1 MSKKKKKT
9 QHKPEAATAKFE
21 VMPFLFLAVYAI
33 ISIWLFMKLYNQPFM
48 VYMKG
53 ARYFWNMLF
62 WIFTGAVGYNLFK
75 PLKFLEKKYLIA
87 AFVVLTFAGILF
99 RMTTALYL
107 SGDSGLYLILSKS
120 IATFSGYKWIHM
132 PVPRIEPNFGF
143 GLPLLLLPATL
154 VGINVTL
161 ANFIIALTTVLCTF
175 LSYIAFRKYIDDEA
189 AVLIAVTAVFSSY
202 LLHFST
208 VIMTELPFCAFMML
222 SFYFFDK
229 YKEDDTPEFGKY
241 LFLTAG
247 VVFYS
252 YMIKPYGLAMLASF
266 VIYLGLYK
274 RHWKKML
281 YFGAIVFAGIIL
293 WNVRNYMATGDT
305 GYIGGFLQSAAREG
319 TVGAR
324 ESSRGFGLLGNL
336 FYKPFMIAAQGYK
349 WFIPMMFS
357 SIVVKL
363 PTFVSI
369 LLSIVVYVGL
379 FVNLIKHRSVLALT
393 AIIIFY
399 AIGVRNYL
407 IEENRYYVPL
417 IPFLYFF
424 LVVGF
429 KFLIENISKLIN
441 FKEKN
446 NYIKLAIIS
455 VVILVFSV
463 NIVLIN
469 IDIQSQHTGTKYP
482 SVTLQDYY
490 ETGLWI
496 KENLPED
503 AVLASRL
510 DKEMFIF
517 SGRKSV
523 NARIYH
529 AYDNQ
534 FTNEKGA
541 EMIGNLQTKIIEN
554 DVDYYILSSTRS
566 DMFMA
571 RTAISGNTQIFQS
584 MFNVVHTSRNS
595 TTWVLQVKEEWKKN
609 NTGK

>member
-1 MSKKKKKT
+1 MAKKKKKNQQNPVT
-9 QHKPEAATAKFE
+9 EKVKFE
-21 VMPFLFLAVYAI
+21 AFPFIFLAIFGI
-33 ISIWLFMKLYNQPFM
+33 ISIWLFTNLYNQPFM
-48 VYMKG
+48 NYMMG
-53 ARYFWNMLF
+53 GRYLWILLF
-62 WIFTGAVGYNLFK
+62 WGFTGMIGYNLFK
-75 PLKFLEKKYLIA
+75 PLEFLEKKYLIT
-87 AFVVLTFAGILF
+87 AFVILTFAGILF

-107 SGDSGLYLILSKS
+107 SGDSGLYLILSRS
-120 IATFSGYKWIHM
+120 ISTFSGYKWVHM
-132 PVPRIEPNFGF
+132 PVPRSEPNFGF
-143 GLPLLLLPATL
+143 GLPLILLPATIF
-154 VGINVTL
+154 GINIAF
-161 ANFIIALTTVLCTF
+161 ANFIIGLTTAGCAF
-175 LSYIAFRKYIDDEA
+175 FSFIAFRKYVEDET
-189 AVLIAVTAVFSSY
+189 AVLVAVVSVFSSF

-208 VIMTELPFCAFMML
+208 VIMTEIPFCMFMMM

-229 YKEDDTPEFGKY
+229 YKDDDTPKIGKY
-241 LFLTAG
+241 LFISAG

-274 RHWKKML
+274 RQWKKML

-293 WNVRNYMATGDT
+293 WNVRNYVATGDT

-336 FYKPFMIAAQGYK
+336 FYKPFLIAAQGYK

-357 SIVVKL
+357 DIVVKL
-363 PTFVSI
+363 PRFVSI
-369 LLSIVVYVGL
+369 LLSIIVYVGL

-407 IEENRYYVPL
+407 IEPNRYYVPL

-429 KFLIENISKLIN
+429 KFLLEFLLKFVKL
-441 FKEKN
+441 KEKN
-446 NYIKLAIIS
+446 KYTKLAVMS
-455 VVILVFSV
+455 GMILIFS
-463 NIVLIN
+463 IN
-469 IDIQSQHTGTKYP
+469 MIYINMDIQSQHPGMKYP
-482 SVTLQDYY
+482 SVTLQEYY
-490 ETGLWI
+490 EAGEWI
-496 KENLPED
+496 KENVPED
-503 AVLASRL
+503 AILASRL
-510 DKEMFIF
+510 DKEMYIF

-534 FTNEKGA
+534 FTNEKGT
-541 EMIGNLQTKIIEN
+541 EMINNLQKRIIDN
-554 DVDYYILSSTRS
+554 DVDYYILCNTRP
-566 DMFMA
+566 DMRMA
-571 RTAISGNTQIFQS
+571 VRAISGNSEIFES
-584 MFNVVHTSRNS
+584 MFNLVYTSPNR

>member
-9 QHKPEAATAKFE
+9 QQKTESEVTKFE
-21 VMPFLFLAVYAI
+21 ILPFLFLVAYAL
-33 ISIWLFMKLYNQPFM
+33 ISVWLFMKLYNQPFM
-48 VYMKG
+48 SYMKS
-53 ARYFWNMLF
+53 ARYLWVLLF

-75 PLKFLEKKYLIA
+75 PLKFLEKKYLIS
-87 AFVVLTFAGILF
+87 AFVVLTFVGILF

-120 IATFSGYKWIHM
+120 IASFSGYKWVHM
-132 PVPRIEPNFGF
+132 PVPRVEPNFGF

-154 VGINVTL
+154 LGINVTF
-161 ANFIIALTTVLCTF
+161 ANYIIVLTTVGCAF
-175 LSYIAFRKYIDDEA
+175 FSFMAFRKYVENEY
-189 AVLIAVTAVFSSY
+189 AVLIAVTSVFSVY
-202 LLHFST
+202 MLHFST
-208 VIMTELPFCAFMML
+208 VIMTELPFCCFMML

-229 YKEDDTPEFGKY
+229 YKDDDIPAVGKY
-241 LFLTAG
+241 LFICAG

-266 VIYLGLYK
+266 VIYIGLYK
-274 RHWKKML
+274 RQWKKML
-281 YFGAIVFAGIIL
+281 YFGAIVFAGILL
-293 WNVRNYMATGDT
+293 WNVRNYMATGDM

-357 SIVVKL
+357 PMVVKL
-363 PTFVSI
+363 PNIVSI
-369 LLSIVVYVGL
+369 LLSIIVYVGL

-407 IEENRYYVPL
+407 IEPNRYYVPL

-424 LVVGF
+424 LIVGF
-429 KFLIENISKLIN
+429 KFLVENIFKFIN
-441 FKEKN
+441 IIDKD
-446 NYIKLAIIS
+446 NYIKLAVIS
-455 VVILVFSV
+455 VIILIFSF

-469 IDIQSQHTGTKYP
+469 IDIESQHPDMKYP
-482 SVTLQDYY
+482 SITLQEYY
-490 ETGLWI
+490 ETGEWI

-534 FTNEKGA
+534 FSNEKGT
-541 EMIGNLQTKIIEN
+541 EMINNLQKKIIDN
-554 DVDYYILSSTRS
+554 DVDYYVLCNTRP
-566 DMFMA
+566 DMRMA
-571 RTAISGNTQIFQS
+571 MLAISGNTPIFQA
-584 MFNVVHTSRNS
+584 MFTVVHTSRNQ
-595 TTWVLQVKEEWKKN
+595 TTHVLQVKEEWKKN